1 MTGRDDRDTREL
13 LDELATTLEA
23 LRADLDG
30 PETGRPPTP
39 RELLRVTEEYTIPT
53 VVATLEAAIAAL
65 ELLRAVLRLS
75 DPDRSLADGT
85 ERAPRGPRLGRAG
98 ESALVGAERALS
110 EFRRTVEGADLPEEP
125 TARDLVADARDLS
138 AEVEARL
145 RDARTGERSPDDRSG
160 AGERDSAVRIEVE
173 TDDPDDGDPTDG
185 GGNERPDGVDVD
197 EELDSIRREV
207 RGDERAGDG
216 DGDTEDQPGDADDR
230 TANGDAGDRAADTD
244 DRTDG

>member
-1 MTGRDDRDTREL
+1 MNGRDDRDTREL

-30 PETGRPPTP
+30 PETRRPPTP

-53 VVATLEAAIAAL
+53 VVATLEAAVAAL
-65 ELLRAVLRLS
+65 ELLRALLRLS
-75 DPDRSLADGT
+75 DPDRSLAEGA
-85 ERAPRGPRLGRAG
+85 ERAPGGPRLGRAG

-110 EFRRTVEGADLPEEP
+110 EFRRAVEGADLSEEG
-125 TARDLVADARDLS
+125 TAHDLVADARDLS

-145 RDARTGERSPDDRSG
+145 RDARTGEGSPDGRSG
-160 AGERDSAVRIEVE
+160 TDGRDGAVRIEVE
-173 TDDPDDGDPTDG
+173 ADDSADATDDGTT
-185 GGNERPDGVDVD
+185 ERPGGVDVD

-207 RGDERAGDG
+207 RGDERTG
-216 DGDTEDQPGDADDR
+216 DGDTEDRTTDDDTEGR
-230 TANGDAGDRAADTD
+230 TEDRD